1 MKPEIQRMM
10 GQIYRDRVFRMTAAY
25 RSAKAPFDL
34 ELEQTYRDIAAYDE
48 DTKANPPGPQD
59 FDEETGFQ
67 YDYGEALGER
77 LDDAN
82 DALNDLRK
90 AFAIV
95 AYHAW
100 ERGALR
106 WFAAGNQKLNHAG
119 LIQAFEA
126 SPYVINKDGLRDLKD
141 LVNCLKHN
149 STTSG
154 PALWGNRPD
163 LFKPGFNPNTINPI
177 TNNPP
182 SSVDWEGEIV
192 LVDAHMD
199 GFFELVRVSS
209 PK

>member
-1 MKPEIQRMM
+1 MKPPVQRMM
-10 GQIYRDRVFRMTAAY
+10 GAIYRDRVFRIAAAY

-34 ELEQTYRDIAAYDE
+34 EIEQTYRDIAAYDE
-48 DTKANPPGPQD
+48 DIKVNPGPHD
-59 FDEETGFQ
+59 FDEETGLQ

-82 DALNDLRK
+82 DALNNLRK

-95 AYHAW
+95 AYHTW

-106 WFAAGNQKLNHAG
+106 WFAAANQKPNHAG

-126 SPYVINKDGLRDLKD
+126 SPYAFDKDGLRDLKD

-154 PALWGNRPD
+154 PALWKNRQD
-163 LFKPGFNPNTINPI
+163 LNK
-177 TNNPP
+177 PP
-182 SSVDWEGEIV
+182 SSVDWEDEV
-192 LVDAHMD
+192 MLVDSNMD
-199 GFFELVRVSS
+199 AFFEVVRVSS

>member
-1 MKPEIQRMM
+1 MKPQVQRMM
-10 GQIYRDRVFRMTAAY
+10 GAIYRDRVFRIAAAY

-34 ELEQTYRDIAAYDE
+34 EIEQTYRDIAAYDE
-48 DTKANPPGPQD
+48 DIKANPPGPQD

-82 DALNDLRK
+82 DALNNLRK

-95 AYHAW
+95 AYHTW

-106 WFAAGNQKLNHAG
+106 WFAHGKKKPIHDD
-119 LIQAFEA
+119 LIQAFAA
-126 SPYVINKDGLRDLKD
+126 SPYAFDKDGLRDLKD

-154 PALWGNRPD
+154 PALWKNRPD
-163 LFKPGFNPNTINPI
+163 LFKPGFNPKTINPI
-177 TNNPP
+177 TNKPP
-182 SSVDWEGEIV
+182 SSVDWEDEIL
-192 LVDAHMD
+192 LVDPNMD
-199 GFFELVRVSS
+199 AFFEVVRTSS